1 MIDLT
6 PLFNALITLIA
17 AAVTAFLI
25 PWLRSRTTAAQRE
38 ELLAWAAIAVR
49 AAEQLYTG
57 SGRGEEKKRYVLT
70 FLAEHGYTLDTASLD
85 ALIESTVQQ
94 LGEGVRG

>member
-70 FLAEHGYTLDTASLD
+70 FLAERGYTLDTASLD